1 MPENTDPLAQAFAR
15 RVAERDNPPPP
26 PPLSTE
32 PAAVT
37 ARLAA
42 WLRTA
47 HGVRDPRGQR
57 RLVAMLR
64 ALMQHPERT
73 TAELATAAGLG
84 ARAGLRAA
92 TQLAALGL
100 TASHAQGLYHY
111 HRLSRAAEDALLAV
125 VVGPA

>member
-1 MPENTDPLAQAFAR
+1 MPENTDPLAETFAR
-15 RVAERDNPPPP
+15 RVAERDHPPPP

-32 PAAVT
+32 PAAVA

-47 HGVRDPRGQR
+47 HGMRNPRGQR

-73 TAELATAAGLG
+73 TAELAAAAGLG
-84 ARAGLRAA
+84 ERAGLRAA
-92 TQLAALGL
+92 TQLAVRGL
-100 TASHAQGLYHY
+100 TTSRAQGLYRY
-111 HRLSRAAEDALLAV
+111 HRLTRAAEDALLLLVA
-125 VVGPA
+125 GAP